1 LVEGEPLRDD
11 GAVSAYVPAMKSQ
24 EKVLGH
30 VLTVVSCLLLA
41 AFVGGFIATIL
52 LLLLDAV
59 FGWSSGWVFVLVWGA
74 LTALLARVFLS
85 EELPLLKDE

>member
-1 LVEGEPLRDD
+1 V
-11 GAVSAYVPAMKSQ
+11 SQ
-24 EKVLGH
+24 EN

-41 AFVGGFIATIL
+41 AFVSGFIATI

-59 FGWSSGWVFVLVWGA
+59 FGWSSGWIFVFVWAA
-74 LTALLARVFLS
+74 LTALLGRVFLS

>member
-1 LVEGEPLRDD
+1 V
-11 GAVSAYVPAMKSQ
+11 SQ
-24 EKVLGH
+24 EN

-41 AFVGGFIATIL
+41 AFISGFIATML

-59 FGWSSGWVFVLVWGA
+59 FGWSSGWIFVFVWAA
-74 LTALLARVFLS
+74 LTALLGRVFLS